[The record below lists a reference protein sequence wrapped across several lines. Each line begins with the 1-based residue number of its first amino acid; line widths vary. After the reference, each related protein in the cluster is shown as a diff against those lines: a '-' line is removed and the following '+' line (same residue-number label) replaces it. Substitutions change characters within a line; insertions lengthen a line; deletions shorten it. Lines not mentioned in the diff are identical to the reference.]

1 MKTLKG
7 MPQTAWVTW
16 VFLAGKIRRLKLW
29 YTAKGGGKWEMR
41 KRNKIAKHLV
51 K

>member
-29 YTAKGGGKWEMR
+29 HTAKGEREMG
-41 KRNKIAKHLV
+41 NAKT
-51 K
+51 KQNC